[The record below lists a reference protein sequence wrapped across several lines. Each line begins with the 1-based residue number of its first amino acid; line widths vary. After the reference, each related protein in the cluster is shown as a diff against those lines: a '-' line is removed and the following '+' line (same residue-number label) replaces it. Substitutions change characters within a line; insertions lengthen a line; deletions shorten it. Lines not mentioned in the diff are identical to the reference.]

1 MAELK
6 PKFIDG
12 AKAGFVEVELE
23 DGTKLKVHRMEKF
36 KCTDGVMRT
45 VEEHSLKAPKFHH
58 FMNKI
63 NDLY

>member
-45 VEEHSLKAPKFHH
+45 VEEAFVESAEIQYF
-58 FMNKI
+58 
-63 NDLY
+63 YS